1 VRLPE
6 RRLLLPS
13 DQETEMIGF
22 ELKARGTYAFKQ
34 TRSAW
39 TEGSLI
45 ALKAVALAD
54 NFANKTQQTA
64 RNGTLTQI
72 EQQFKKIADARFGT
86 ICSFGLDFTLFLEG
100 DIKLKYFFD
109 STKDSSQIQSE
120 FLNALR
126 GQTAK
131 LGDQVVIY
139 MAQTIEDFVTMAFDR
154 TDGEELILHI
164 NVDL

>member
-1 VRLPE
+1 
-6 RRLLLPS
+6 
-13 DQETEMIGF
+13 MIGF
-22 ELKARGTYAFKQ
+22 ELKARGSYGFKQ
-34 TRSAW
+34 SRSAW

-64 RNGTLTQI
+64 RNGALTQI
-72 EQQFKKIADARFGT
+72 EEQFKKIADARFGA

-109 STKDSSQIQSE
+109 SRKNSSQIQSE

-139 MAQTIEDFVTMAFDR
+139 MAQTIEDFVTTVFDK
-154 TDGEELILHI
+154 TDEEELILHI